1 MENKSAFCNQSKNAK
16 SCAEKQED
24 GKKKC
29 ERTNEAAQLTE
40 CGQVGRGWRWG
51 AGEVENK
58 MKMGKKVTDS
68 SIS

>member
-16 SCAEKQED
+16 SCAEKQEEEK
-24 GKKKC
+24 KKKC

-40 CGQVGRGWRWG
+40 CGQVGRWI